1 MRFLQPELL
10 LGLIAVPIV
19 ALAWLWL
26 RHRGR
31 SGLAAAGALAQSDSA
46 RPGGRRLVPIV
57 LQLLALTLLLTA
69 FARPQA
75 DIDLPR
81 VEGTAILAFDVSN
94 SMLAE
99 DLEPNRMEAAKAA
112 AHVFIDNQPT
122 TVRVGIVSFNDGG
135 VITQTPTDDKDALH
149 AAVDRLTPDGGTAL
163 PQGIFTSLNA
173 IAEESIELPEGGIDD
188 LATADIGFFGSSVVV
203 LLSDGEQ
210 TQANDPS
217 AVVQLAANAGVR
229 ITTVGV
235 GSPEGTVV
243 ELDGFNIATALD
255 EDLLRGIADATGG
268 TYLQAT
274 TEADLTEIYDTIDL
288 ELTVRGESV
297 EITALFAAAG
307 ALLLVVSGLASM
319 RWMGRMP

>member
-1 MRFLQPELL
+1 M
-10 LGLIAVPIV
+10 
-19 ALAWLWL
+19 
-26 RHRGR
+26 
-31 SGLAAAGALAQSDSA
+31 
-46 RPGGRRLVPIV
+46 
-57 LQLLALTLLLTA
+57 
-69 FARPQA
+69 
-75 DIDLPR
+75 
-81 VEGTAILAFDVSN
+81 
-94 SMLAE
+94 
-99 DLEPNRMEAAKAA
+99 
-112 AHVFIDNQPT
+112 FIDNQPD

-149 AAVDRLTPDGGTAL
+149 AAIDRLTPDGGTAL

-210 TQANDPS
+210 TQANDPG

-235 GSPEGTVV
+235 GSPDGTVV

-255 EDLLRGIADATGG
+255 EELLRDIADATGG
-268 TYLQAT
+268 SYLQAT

-307 ALLLVVSGLASM
+307 ALLLVLSGLASM